1 MSWALLLLEWAIK
14 SAVIIGIILG
24 GFAYLTLFERRVL
37 ARMQTRIG
45 PNRAGPW
52 GLLQPVADGIKLIFN
67 EELIPAQADK
77 VLFLLAPVITVVPA
91 LIILAVIPLGPE
103 VTLFGRS
110 YYLGLASNV
119 NVGVLY
125 ILAVASIAVYGIV
138 IAGWA
143 SGNKYALMG
152 GVRSTAQMVSYEL
165 ALALA
170 LVGPIMLAGS
180 MSIDA
185 IIEGQRQL
193 VWYFLVQPLG
203 FVIFLIAMVAEINR
217 SPFDMPEAEQELV
230 AGYHAEYSGMKFAL
244 FFMAEYG
251 KMIAVSFIAAT
262 IFLGGYLGPFLDRW
276 PLLGPIYLFIKV
288 VALLFLIV
296 WLRATFPRFRYDQLM
311 AFGWKV
317 LLPLGLLNVVITG
330 VFIVLV
336 GG

>member
-1 MSWALLLLEWAIK
+1 MSLALLLEWTIK
-14 SAVIIGIILG
+14 SVVIFGIILG

-317 LLPLGLLNVVITG
+317 MLPLGLLNVVITG

>member
-1 MSWALLLLEWAIK
+1 MSLALLIEWAIK
-14 SAVIIGIILG
+14 SVVIFGIILG

-67 EELIPAQADK
+67 EELIPEQADR

-170 LVGPIMLAGS
+170 FVGPIMLAGS
-180 MSIDA
+180 MSVDA

-203 FVIFLIAMVAEINR
+203 FVIFVIAAVAEINR

-262 IFLGGYLGPFLDRW
+262 MFLGGYLGPFLDRW

-288 VALLFLIV
+288 VALLFFIV

-311 AFGWKV
+311 AFGWKI